1 LRLQVEVQAWSNGVN
16 VAQGK
21 SASSSS
27 QLSGAYPASRA
38 VDGNIVQNLASESFF
53 HTAGTS
59 RNEFW
64 QVDLGNVFTIDR
76 VTVYNRW
83 NSSCCRER
91 VLGTSLFL
99 MDAGR
104 AVVGPVVN
112 LTGGRIMNVSF
123 AGACA
128 PSPSPSPAP
137 TPGYCA
143 PRYIRVQSV
152 RNNGAEK
159 NGRTTEARR
168 PAAPPRRHL
177 SPATPSR
184 PRRHIKFQ

>member
-1 LRLQVEVQAWSNGVN
+1 MQAWSNGVN

-27 QLSGAYPASRA
+27 QLSAAYPASRA

-53 HTAGTS
+53 HSAGTS

-64 QVDLGNVFTIDR
+64 QVDLGNAFTIDR
-76 VTVYNRW
+76 VTVYNRF

-91 VLGTSLFL
+91 ILGTSLFL
-99 MDAGR
+99 MDASR

-128 PSPSPSPAP
+128 PSPSQSPAP

-152 RNNGAEK
+152 SNNGVCGHEN
-159 NGRTTEARR
+159 NGEGCRATRGASRAT
-168 PAAPPRRHL
+168 PPRRNFL
-177 SPATPSR
+177 PATLPL
-184 PRRHIKFQ
+184 PQIQ

>member
-1 LRLQVEVQAWSNGVN
+1 MQAWSNGVN

-143 PRYIRVQSV
+143 PRYIRVQSI
-152 RNNGAEK
+152 RNNGAET
-159 NGRTTEARR
+159 GE
-168 PAAPPRRHL
+168 
-177 SPATPSR
+177 R
-184 PRRHIKFQ
+184 PRRGACGSSSPPSFSRHPFPPPQTH